1 MYVLQEITFT
11 KCDEDGNEIC
21 DDKGNWIYYT
31 LKDDVSCEWIC
42 DSITDED
49 VKIIKEKP

>member
-42 DSITDED
+42 DCITDED
-49 VKIIKEKP
+49 VQIIKEQP

>member
-1 MYVLQEITFT
+1 MRY
-11 KCDEDGNEIC
+11 
-21 DDKGNWIYYT
+21 KGNWIYYT

-49 VKIIKEKP
+49 VQIIKEKS